1 MRAARED
8 DMGWRLTLLAAAL
21 TIATLA
27 GAAAQEPKQAP
38 TDITKDAPKAAK
50 PGGILRMY
58 HRETPGGISIHE
70 ADTYS
75 THHPMMGFFNNLVIS
90 DQHKPQNSLDT
101 IVPELATSWSWNADK
116 TQLTF
121 LLRDGV
127 KWHDGRAFPATDAQ

>member
-8 DMGWRLTLLAAAL
+8 DMGCRLTLLAAAL
-21 TIATLA
+21 PIGAFA

-70 ADTYS
+70 EATYS
-75 THHPMMGFFNNLVIS
+75 NNTPLLGVFNNLVLY

-101 IVPELATSWSWNADK
+101 IVPELANSWAWSAAK
-116 TQLTF
+116 TQRTF
-121 LLRDGV
+121 PLRDGA
-127 KWHDGRAFPATDAQ
+127 KGHAGT